1 MTRSTLIAAWLSLGL
16 FAAAATASGADIN
29 WDRFAQIEVVEV
41 LSTNDDD
48 STRTTKVWLAVV
60 DGQGYIRTGN
70 TGWGKNVVR
79 DPEIVL
85 RVGQEELPLRVHF
98 VEDEGLRE
106 RVVRAFRE
114 KYGFEDKLISV
125 VRGSNPKI
133 MRLHSRLARKPR

>member
-1 MTRSTLIAAWLSLGL
+1 MTRSNLIAACLSLGL
-16 FAAAATASGADIN
+16 FAAAAAASEADTDWN
-29 WDRFAQIEVVEV
+29 RFTQIGVVEV

-60 DGQGYIRTGN
+60 DGRGYIRTGN

-79 DPEIVL
+79 DPNIVL

-106 RVVRAFRE
+106 RVVQAFRE

-125 VRGSNPKI
+125 VRGRNPKI
-133 MRLHSRLARKPR
+133 MRLHSR